1 MPNERIVPVVFNSY
15 NVFIIRKCTSEMFA
29 QIQRGV
35 VWGVKMLS
43 KMSRTAKLYAK
54 KTEGKEYI
62 KCFKEPL
69 VLS

>member
-1 MPNERIVPVVFNSY
+1 
-15 NVFIIRKCTSEMFA
+15 MFA

-35 VWGVKMLS
+35 VWGIKMLS

-54 KTEGKEYI
+54 KTEGKEYLN
-62 KCFKEPL
+62 CFKEPL